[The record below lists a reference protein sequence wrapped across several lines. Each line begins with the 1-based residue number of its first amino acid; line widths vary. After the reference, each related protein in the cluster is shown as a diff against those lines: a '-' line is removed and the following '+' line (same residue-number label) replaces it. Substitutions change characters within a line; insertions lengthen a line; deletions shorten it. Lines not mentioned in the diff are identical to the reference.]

1 MRTELVHESVA
12 RLTEC
17 EYARSSGP
25 GGQNVNK
32 VETKVRARVDLALVE
47 GLSEAERDRAV
58 SLLKNRLDSDGR
70 LFVAADCER
79 SKAENEAIAR
89 ARLCDLIIKAAK
101 VPRHRVPTR
110 PTRASRER
118 RLAGKKQRSAVKRSR
133 KPGHFDD

>member
-32 VETKVRARVDLALVE
+32 VETKVRARVDLALIE
-47 GLSEAERDRAV
+47 GLSEAERERAAFI
-58 SLLKNRLDSDGR
+58 LQNRLDADGR
-70 LFVAADCER
+70 LFVAADGER
-79 SKAENEAIAR
+79 SRAENEAIAR

-101 VPRHRVPTR
+101 VPRHRVPTK

-118 RLAGKKQRSAVKRSR
+118 RLAGKKQRSAVKQGRT
-133 KPGHFDD
+133 KGHIDE